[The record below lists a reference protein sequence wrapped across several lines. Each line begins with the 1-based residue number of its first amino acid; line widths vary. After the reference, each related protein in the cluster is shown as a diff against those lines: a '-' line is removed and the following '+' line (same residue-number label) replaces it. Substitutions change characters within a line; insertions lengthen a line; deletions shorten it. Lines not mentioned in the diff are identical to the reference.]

1 MISFQQDFLNI
12 IKNKHD
18 LYNIKM
24 QTLLSN
30 PDLLECLSLDN
41 AENIIEYIKEYNK
54 LIYSVSLTI
63 DKINNVKKINNIN
76 EKIDKELMV
85 KIMPIMNIYR
95 ILLLEK
101 YKDEFDRV
109 NNQSSINEND

>member
-30 PDLLECLSLDN
+30 KDLLECLSLDN
-41 AENIIEYIKEYNK
+41 AENLIEYIKEYNK
-54 LIYSVSLTI
+54 LINSAGLII
-63 DKINNVKKINNIN
+63 DKINNIKKISNIN
-76 EKIDKELMV
+76 DKIEQELIV

-95 ILLLEK
+95 VLLLEK
-101 YKDEFDRV
+101 YR
-109 NNQSSINEND
+109 SSRNDID